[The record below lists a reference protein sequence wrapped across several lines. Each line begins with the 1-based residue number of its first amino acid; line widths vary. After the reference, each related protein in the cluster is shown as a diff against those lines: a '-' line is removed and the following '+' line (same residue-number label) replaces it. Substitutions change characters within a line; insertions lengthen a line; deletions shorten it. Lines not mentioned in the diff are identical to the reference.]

1 MGGAVDH
8 YDQSMKKTDIV
19 ESWSLVNWI
28 LRQMITH
35 IIAHLGKVFAF
46 LFLQS
51 FCISIPFYI
60 LETIIEHSLSKK
72 FFFPPKFFKR
82 KYTPI
87 VTPDIW
93 CIRVET
99 FDQHLEICHIFVFIV
114 VKTEVKR
121 MKVGSVWRGGELRP
135 L

>member
-35 IIAHLGKVFAF
+35 IIAHLGKVFEF

-51 FCISIPFYI
+51 FCISIPFHI
-60 LETIIEHSLSKK
+60 LETIVEHSLSEK
-72 FFFPPKFFKR
+72 FFCPPK
-82 KYTPI
+82 
-87 VTPDIW
+87 
-93 CIRVET
+93 
-99 FDQHLEICHIFVFIV
+99 VF
-114 VKTEVKR
+114 
-121 MKVGSVWRGGELRP
+121 
-135 L
+135 